1 MTKTLNLCLKF
12 DFLRLSLAFQYKSRI
27 PVPETGTGRL
37 HPFSHLSGFLHLLQ
51 WRPIFSLLQCPVL
64 PEESKDLHTQ
74 SLIINNSL
82 TYTFVEHISI
92 SFFSIYMKH
101 ISLPCC
107 ASYNSSKFL
116 HLLNIFCIYN
126 YFSILSSKLSTSN
139 IYAINDENFLTSITV
154 IQIGKLFPFVVF
166 H

>member
-12 DFLRLSLAFQYKSRI
+12 DFLRLFLAEYQYLKQGPVGFILSLIFQVSYIYCSDDPFFLCCSVQYYLKSRKTYTHR
-27 PVPETGTGRL
+27 V
-37 HPFSHLSGFLHLLQ
+37 
-51 WRPIFSLLQCPVL
+51 SL
-64 PEESKDLHTQ
+64 
-74 SLIINNSL
+74 LIINNSL

-107 ASYNSSKFL
+107 AFYNCSKFL